1 MFAEAILEAVRLI
14 LSFDPALWEIVFL
27 SLFVSGTALLLAAL
41 IGIPAGAWLGR
52 RSFRGQRWITTSI
65 YTGMGLPPVVVGL
78 IVYLLLS
85 RRGMLGGLDWLFTP
99 LAMIVAQVIL
109 ALPLIIGVT
118 MTAVRGV
125 GPDLRLQLKALGAT
139 ERQVTLT
146 TLREAR
152 FGVIVGLVAG
162 FGAAISEVGAVM
174 IVGGNIE
181 GQTRVLTTA
190 IVLETRRGNFE
201 LALALGIILLLLA
214 FLANMLAVQIQGNEP

>member
-1 MFAEAILEAVRLI
+1 MFSEAVQEAVRLI
-14 LSFDPALWEIVFL
+14 FSFDPQLWEIVFL
-27 SLFVSGTALLLAAL
+27 SLFISGTALVLAAI
-41 IGIPAGAWLGR
+41 IGIPVGAWLGM

-78 IVYLLLS
+78 VVYLLLS
-85 RRGMLGGLDWLFTP
+85 RQGLFGELDWLFSP
-99 LAMIVAQVIL
+99 PAMIIAQVIL

-139 ERQVTLT
+139 ERQMTLT

-214 FLANMLAVQIQGNEP
+214 FLANILAVQMQGNEL